1 MIQHSKKSNKFNG
14 FTLIEILIVMT
25 IISVLATMAFAT
37 LKNTGIDAMK
47 TTFQLNGKK
56 FVEAAT
62 RFHLDFG
69 VYPETSAL
77 GSLPKGF
84 ENYIQAEQ
92 WVRATPIGGMWDC
105 QLNVKGATSA
115 IGVDFNGATTVRD
128 DAFMQ
133 EIDSAIDD
141 GDLATG
147 GFRKLAS
154 GKFYFIV
161 KD

>member
-1 MIQHSKKSNKFNG
+1 MYKQSKKSIKSNG

-25 IISVLATMAFAT
+25 IIGVLATMVFAT

-47 TTFQLNGKK
+47 TAFQLNGKK

-62 RFHLDFG
+62 RFHLDYG
-69 VYPETSAL
+69 VYPEASAL

-92 WVRATPIGGMWDC
+92 WFRATPIGGMWDC
-105 QLNVKGATSA
+105 QLNAKGATSA

-128 DAFMQ
+128 DVFMQ
-133 EIDSAIDD
+133 KIDSAIDD

-147 GFRKLAS
+147 GFRKLS
-154 GKFYFIV
+154 NGRFYFIV